1 MAGVS
6 SFPDELSKIFEPTL
20 PPPLDNPD
28 TPSRTR
34 PYETPQP
41 GSASDSDPQILYKIA
56 KGAAEGF
63 FDGIAGFFQNSAIRK
78 EEEEHQQAT
87 ANLHEQYRY
96 EQAERMVSRIKNA
109 E

>member
-6 SFPDELSKIFEPTL
+6 SFPNELSKIFEPTL
-20 PPPLDNPD
+20 SPPLDDPD
-28 TPSRTR
+28 TPSRSR
-34 PYETPQP
+34 SYETPQP
-41 GSASDSDPQILYKIA
+41 GSASDSDPQTLYKTA

-78 EEEEHQQAT
+78 EEEEHQQAI
-87 ANLHEQYRY
+87 ANLQEQYRY
-96 EQAERMVSRIKNA
+96 EQVERMVSRVKNA